1 MILSEFDDNNSRIM
15 DWVDAIYACDKTD
28 GADKHR
34 LVELLK
40 STGEKRD
47 LLIAD
52 WIERYDH
59 VKKPGRPPL
68 PIYTMSD
75 DDKVLHNVRCLVK
88 ELRDVGFSSTNAFA
102 RVAADFA
109 NDAVDTLV
117 HVDGCLTLPLDTFFW
132 HVIAWHTLNP
142 ADPPRVAAVDRTL
155 FPVGERGL
163 RQQARLHRHIVLD
176 DDYFAT
182 DGARQSANGLRNEGS
197 DRMAHDGND
206 GDLHPLAIRLL
217 TAETGVFVMR
227 GWRGGDAF
235 AFPASAHGNMPY
247 KSN

>member
-1 MILSEFDDNNSRIM
+1 MMRKRKAAKSKARKVKPRKIVPTEPLDPYEEYGNSSPSNLSVMILSEFDDNNSRIM

-88 ELRDVGFSSTNAFA
+88 ELRDVGFSSTDAFA

-117 HVDGCLTLPLDTFFW
+117 HVDGWSLRDAVKRVFARDFITEEKL
-132 HVIAWHTLNP
+132 
-142 ADPPRVAAVDRTL
+142 ADFNAGRR
-155 FPVGERGL
+155 R
-163 RQQARLHRHIVLD
+163 
-176 DDYFAT
+176 
-182 DGARQSANGLRNEGS
+182 SMRN
-197 DRMAHDGND
+197 
-206 GDLHPLAIRLL
+206 
-217 TAETGVFVMR
+217 
-227 GWRGGDAF
+227 
-235 AFPASAHGNMPY
+235 
-247 KSN
+247 KK